1 MKRSFIVFVW
11 SACAAFA
18 AQAASPAA
26 HSTSENIP
34 SAKLANSAHTFH
46 IQQAD
51 YDVVIKL
58 VDGHEKVKQQPL
70 AELVQNT
77 AEVLAPQSKLVA
89 DLSRP
94 GAHDV
99 PAWIFEGLAKCE
111 DWFHLTEGKVS
122 CRNGALYQ
130 YWHQYV
136 AGEGTLERREARKLA
151 RASRVT
157 KVTLNTPSQLLMPEI
172 MPQVMPQSMPDAPF
186 WDFGLIGDALLANRI
201 AKYLQQIVGED
212 GAFSITVNK
221 TSITHEGKSPSGWTL
236 FDKPVMAHHDVFS
249 GAIIDTASR
258 KVVIGAAESGV
269 LDSSDGWPASGL
281 TSHVVAPNV
290 FDAAIVSQLAVV
302 SSTTQLNDFLVDKPE
317 VLVKTTDQKGRV
329 NTTEGYFA
337 FWQNQHDTAVKP
349 LTIDVTLPRFNVPEY
364 HGPYVS
370 VWLTDENAQLIK
382 SLSIRGDSQ
391 RWLTELRV
399 WWRKI
404 GRTHEDFIDGFAG
417 ATRKNKPLHV
427 LWDGYDEK
435 GQPVKQTKLVL
446 NVEVAREGGG
456 RNYQK
461 IPLDLEALMKQPLH
475 AVGKGEI
482 GEVSVSL

>member
-1 MKRSFIVFVW
+1 
-11 SACAAFA
+11 
-18 AQAASPAA
+18 
-26 HSTSENIP
+26 
-34 SAKLANSAHTFH
+34 
-46 IQQAD
+46 
-51 YDVVIKL
+51 
-58 VDGHEKVKQQPL
+58 
-70 AELVQNT
+70 
-77 AEVLAPQSKLVA
+77 
-89 DLSRP
+89 
-94 GAHDV
+94 
-99 PAWIFEGLAKCE
+99 
-111 DWFHLTEGKVS
+111 
-122 CRNGALYQ
+122 
-130 YWHQYV
+130 
-136 AGEGTLERREARKLA
+136 
-151 RASRVT
+151 
-157 KVTLNTPSQLLMPEI
+157 
-172 MPQVMPQSMPDAPF
+172 MPDAPF

-212 GAFSITVNK
+212 GAFSITVNN

-236 FDKPVMAHHDVFS
+236 FDKPVMEHHEVFS
-249 GAIIDTASR
+249 GAIINTATR
-258 KVVIGAAESGV
+258 KVVTGAAESGV

-281 TSHVVAPNV
+281 ISHVVAPNV

-302 SSTTQLNDFLVDKPE
+302 TSTTQLNDFLVDKPE

-427 LWDGYDEK
+427 QWDGYDEQ

-446 NVEVAREGGG
+446 NVEVAREDGG

-461 IPLDLEALMKQPLH
+461 IPLDLEVLMKQPLH
-475 AVGKGEI
+475 TVGKGEI